1 MTLKFCNVCFC
12 LLFTLILSNIVN
24 SQTRVCDIHYI
35 NGTGIYKTRIYGQ
48 YRDMILVSD
57 SNSYKIVDI
66 VKIKSLRFDR
76 GNHMWTGVGVGAGLG
91 FILGIFMYERYNS
104 KNSQFFIKDPAVG
117 IPLIFTIPCAVLGGA
132 IGTLF
137 EVVDNYYLSKMG
149 MYMKIKEVNYI
160 RKEQSLWR

>member
-1 MTLKFCNVCFC
+1 MSNKFIK
-12 LLFTLILSNIVN
+12 LFFFFITSIIIVN
-24 SQTRVCDIHYI
+24 ISISQTRLCDIMYN

-57 SNSYKIVDI
+57 SDSYKIVDI
-66 VKIKSLRFDR
+66 VKIKSFRFDR
-76 GNHMWTGVGVGAGLG
+76 GNQIWTGAAVGAGLG
-91 FILGIFMYERYNS
+91 FILGIFMYERFNS

-137 EVVDNYYLSKMG
+137 KVIDNYDVSKMG